1 MATPK
6 VIIVTGANRGIGLA
20 ICKRILTT
28 EPSISPLKLFAA
40 SRSGQDLG
48 LQSNHATR
56 SVIYPKL
63 DISDHSSVTSLA
75 QEVHQYGS
83 VDVLINNAGINLD
96 NEYGPQNARKTI
108 DVNYRA
114 TLDMCQTFIPLLSKS
129 GRIVNLS
136 STASQLKAYSPELQ
150 ARFRDPHNTTQ
161 TLDDIAEEYLASVAN
176 KNESDSGFGGPGRS
190 YSVSKALVNAMT
202 ALLARQHAGLTINC
216 CCPGWVATDMGQLVG
231 SRPPKSPEDGATIPL
246 RLAFGDIEGQTGK
259 YWGNDGIRGKEN
271 GKVQPW

>member
-1 MATPK
+1 
-6 VIIVTGANRGIGLA
+6 
-20 ICKRILTT
+20 
-28 EPSISPLKLFAA
+28 
-40 SRSGQDLG
+40 
-48 LQSNHATR
+48 
-56 SVIYPKL
+56 
-63 DISDHSSVTSLA
+63 
-75 QEVHQYGS
+75 
-83 VDVLINNAGINLD
+83 
-96 NEYGPQNARKTI
+96 
-108 DVNYRA
+108 
-114 TLDMCQTFIPLLSKS
+114 MCQTFIPLLSKS